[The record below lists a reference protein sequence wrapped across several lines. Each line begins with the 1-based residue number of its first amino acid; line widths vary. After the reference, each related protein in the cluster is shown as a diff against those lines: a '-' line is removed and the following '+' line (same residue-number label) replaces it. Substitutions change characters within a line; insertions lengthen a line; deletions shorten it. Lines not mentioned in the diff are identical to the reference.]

1 MKRGNEVKSLRDF
14 YEGNPERFDF
24 LKKELHMHLRQKS
37 VKYGEFLLHAEMAPL
52 LINAEEL
59 RSFRDTA
66 ELVLK
71 GCEIFSRLA
80 LENEKWL
87 KDCLPGRT
95 MRELAKTDPGY
106 DLFIPCARFDSFPKK
121 SGPTLIELN
130 TDGCSAMSNIETFHS
145 LYLELIAKEKK
156 SGLASARTIEIMPRL
171 LETLL
176 ACYRSFRKRFPDEL
190 SPWPAK
196 PTVAILDWEE
206 EPTGWEF
213 YACAEYFRSKG
224 VKTVV
229 ADPSQLRYS
238 DGVLSVAGERIHL
251 VYRRLLGEDWEKKPK
266 LLEPLSDAYRDHKVC
281 LVGSPR
287 SQIAFSKKL
296 FAYLRQEEV
305 LKHFPKKV
313 KEAVLKTVPWTVP
326 LKKSLKKVFFKGREI
341 DPLPFI
347 LENKDLFV
355 LKPCVSKCGLG
366 ILQGCHTER
375 EVWQK
380 AVKAALKKDFI
391 IQEFVPLET
400 ALFPARGKVREDE
413 KRYLHTGLYVFGG
426 RFSGF
431 FGRTCKDPL
440 LTLRHGERMLA
451 VLVKK

>member
-1 MKRGNEVKSLRDF
+1 MKRGNEVKPLCDF
-14 YEGNPERFDF
+14 YAGDLERFNF
-24 LKKELHMHLRQKS
+24 LKKELHLYLRQKNI
-37 VKYGEFLLHAEMAPL
+37 KYGEFLLHAEMAPL
-52 LINAEEL
+52 LINRKEL
-59 RSFRDTA
+59 QAFRDTA

-87 KDCLPGRT
+87 KDCLPGGT
-95 MRELAKTDPGY
+95 MRELAKVDPGY
-106 DLFIPCARFDSFPKK
+106 DQFIPCARFDSFPKK
-121 SGPTLIELN
+121 SGPVLIELN
-130 TDGCSAMSNIETFHS
+130 TDGCSAMSNIDAFQK
-145 LYLELIAKEKK
+145 LYLELIAKEKF
-156 SGLASARTIEIMPRL
+156 SGLASAAAPEIMPHL
-171 LETLL
+171 LETLIK
-176 ACYRSFRKRFPDEL
+176 CYRSFRKRFPNAAA
-190 SPWPAK
+190 PWPAR

-206 EPTGWEF
+206 EPTSWEF

-224 VKTVV
+224 FKTVV
-229 ADPSQLRYS
+229 TDPSQLRYS
-238 DGVLSVAGERIHL
+238 EGILSVAGERIHL

-266 LLEPLSDAYRDHKVC
+266 LLEPLAAAYRDHKVC

-296 FAYLRQEEV
+296 FAYLRHQEV
-305 LKHFPKKV
+305 LKRFPPKV
-313 KEAVLKTVPWTVP
+313 REAVLKTVPWTIP
-326 LKKSLKKVFFKGREI
+326 LKKSLKKVLFKGREI
-341 DPLPFI
+341 DPLPFV
-347 LENKDLFV
+347 LENKDFFV

-366 ILQGCHTER
+366 ILQGCHTEK
-375 EVWQK
+375 EAWQK

-400 ALFPARGKVREDE
+400 ALFPVHGKTREDE

-426 RFSGF
+426 KFSGF